1 MKNVKTLGLIIAAS
15 AVIFCQ
21 SAPAADLQVKV
32 VDNRQLP
39 LDFAVVYVSEI
50 APATA
55 GDTIIVDQVDK
66 EFLPYVTAIRRGDAI
81 NFANNDDIRHQIY
94 SFSAPKQFEIPLF
107 RDNPPRPVTFDEAG
121 AVELGCNIHDWMSA
135 YIYVV
140 ETDKF
145 VVTDTFGNGLI
156 SNLPE
161 GDYEVLVWHPKLDGT
176 AQSTAQ
182 RVTIDGSDQSMAFTI
197 SQKQLLRAWRAPKS
211 SKRRSY

>member
-15 AVIFCQ
+15 AVIICQ
-21 SAPAADLQVKV
+21 PALAADLQVKV

-39 LDFAVVYVSEI
+39 LDFAVVYISES

-55 GDTIIVDQVDK
+55 GETIIVDQVDK
-66 EFLPYVTAIRRGDAI
+66 EFIPYVTAIRRGDAI

-94 SFSAPKQFEIPLF
+94 SFSESKQFEIPLF
-107 RDNPPRPVTFDEAG
+107 KDNPPRPVTFDQAG
-121 AVELGCNIHDWMSA
+121 VVELGCNIHDWMSA

-145 VVTDTFGNGLI
+145 VVTDTFGSGLI
-156 SNLPE
+156 RNLPE
-161 GDYEVLVWHPKLDGT
+161 GDYEVLVWHPRLDGT

-182 RVTIDGSDQSMAFTI
+182 RVTIDGSDQTVAFTV
-197 SQKQLLRAWRAPKS
+197 SQKRLLRAWRAPRS
-211 SKRRSY
+211 SKRRNY